1 MSALTNPLNHANCIV
16 STYQKISQLP
26 KLEITPEVMEMLHQF
41 LGLLSNEHGSEFT
54 DAVLAQQQIQAIK
67 PRVQTLFSQASSIYE
82 RHWAYCI
89 SKSIDPVHTLEHEY
103 PYFKHYQRATALE
116 INAAHSLATEQINRV
131 LMVGSGALPL
141 TSLALHNAELA
152 VDNLDIHQ
160 QDLLLGKEV
169 CDALAPAHR
178 MNFIHND
185 ICKQDDLACYDV
197 IWLAALVGDEKIKRN
212 ILHHLFDSMAAGSLL
227 VVRTAY
233 NLRTLLYPSVTES
246 DLAGFQVKLKI
257 QTFADNFHSILIA
270 QKPYAES

>member
-1 MSALTNPLNHANCIV
+1 MNTLDNTITHANRIV
-16 STYQKISQLP
+16 DSYQKISQLP
-26 KLEITPEVMEMLHQF
+26 KLEITPEIMEMLHQF
-41 LGLLSNEHGSEFT
+41 LGLLSNENGSEFA
-54 DAVLAQQQIQAIK
+54 DAVLAQQQVQAIK
-67 PRVQTLFSQASSIYE
+67 SDIQTLFSQASSIYE
-82 RHWAYCI
+82 RHWACCI
-89 SKSIDPVHTLEHEY
+89 SKSSDPAHTLEHEY

-116 INAAHSLATEQINRV
+116 INAIRSLATEQINQV

-141 TSLALHNAELA
+141 TSLALHNAGLS

-169 CDALAPAHR
+169 CDALAPVHG

-185 ICKQDDLACYDV
+185 ICKQDDLTCYDV

-212 ILHHLFDSMAAGSLL
+212 ILHHLFDSMAEGSLL
-227 VVRTAY
+227 VIRTAY